1 MKKTFKRIVAALLV
15 AVMLFGSAPL
25 ETLTGLDFGSLFE
38 VEAEAAK
45 TPDGINIDTTPL
57 PGMINTYYSNQE
69 DWRDEDVGSVQILW
83 PILPENNV
91 GIKVFNQS
99 EYTGVNSPLV
109 YRVLPTNSGG
119 YSRKVHSGIDIYA
132 GIGTVVSS
140 VANGKVVGMGTW
152 SGGNIYI
159 CIKHENLYS
168 FNGKSTV
175 YSVFCHLSKIY
186 PGINVGDDVK
196 AGEPIAY
203 SGNTGKVNAHLH
215 FSMYR
220 EINKDFT
227 GKLIINN
234 NVSNATKKYDD
245 NGTTIY
251 SKCEKGVFS
260 YVYSL
265 ADLDPNLAE
274 MNQKNQLTNATATI
288 LKDASGVNSKG
299 VYSTPYHIETETPVS
314 VKKGDKV
321 AVSGWIYNKHGN
333 LWYRVK
339 YNGQEGWM
347 FENWISKPKEAN
359 PTSDITYYLGYSNG
373 KYKERIEDLN
383 RYKKF
388 NHSKNKNDGI
398 SVQGTISSPGRKIK
412 SLYAYILKI
421 NDDLSVSVV
430 CKYNKTYNSNS
441 ITSLTDLDKSMTFK
455 SLKPGKYVFAIFCTL
470 ENSKLPRSNAQSLFE
485 LINGIKSM
493 FYTVDSGIF
502 YVYDENTSQET
513 ISANVKAVNR
523 IADENTIAM
532 VDISGPTFIKDKKY
546 IVVPPVDPDEP
557 DDDNT
562 GGDTPT
568 PTPTP
573 APTPAVKVYYPGHY
587 RTTTAD
593 NLNIRTGPG
602 ASYAKA
608 TSAIPKGTEIGITEV
623 SSNNWGKTVYN
634 GVTGWVALN
643 YCTYLGAFA
652 AIQKPE
658 TVTVTYN
665 SDKDFAAGSI
675 VNVSWNAINYAD
687 AYNAYLKKSD
697 GTVVKTQTDIRGTS
711 AYFTVDEAGTYYIT
725 VAATNSQYVGDESAP
740 TATFNAHGL
749 CTVTFLD
756 WNGRTEVRR
765 VRYGE
770 AATAPLTPTREGH
783 IFKGWDKSF
792 DHVTSDITV
801 KAEYQIIEYS
811 VKFVREVKNSDTG
824 KTEQIVLKNEKV
836 KYGGAAT
843 PPSDVEAPEFYVFA
857 GWNTEDYKCV
867 KSSLV
872 VKAVFHWAD
881 SSRPIGITGVS
892 ATRIIDGYS
901 INLKVS
907 STDETYKTGRIIVSL
922 KTAEGKQIVTTES
935 AAFSLPSG
943 TTSKTLDPFFIPTD
957 EPATVAEVY
966 VVESF
971 GKAIPISDVKKVT
984 INMNDEWSGWT
995 EKEWPD
1001 NTYDDKQTRI
1011 LYQYRTKSTTTA
1023 NTKNLSGWTRY
1034 NTTST
1039 SSSGS
1044 TYSAV
1049 SAVNTDAHVRT
1060 VTTKSEPVY
1069 STWYRYSHYSN
1080 GGYNVN
1086 SKKNVTWACAP
1097 WKGNTDDG
1105 YGPTNI
1111 GPHYY
1116 ESPSPLAYQTSSTW
1130 NIRKYKA
1137 TCPHTVSNARYSCQ
1151 ACLNT
1156 WFFNETTFQKQTG
1169 TKTKYNYTDTYYTY
1183 YFYKWSDW
1191 SSWTTTVHTASATKE
1206 VNTTP
1211 QYRYKLNGLGIENNE
1226 GVARVASTV
1235 SAGLTEND
1243 ILLPNLKEFA
1253 GKAVILYI
1261 YKHGEASDWTGE
1273 YIGQQTIDANGNY
1286 SFNFKLREEPT
1297 EITGDY
1303 VVSIGIQGC
1312 DDTITVGRIVAPKPE
1327 YKVVFKYRSDP
1338 ADNTSKYVV
1347 LDEQIIREGEA
1358 AVAPD
1363 HIEFEGYRFNGW
1375 LTDLSYITEDTMFV
1389 EYGKDETEKIITF
1402 EADYEPEEYVVVFV
1416 DWDNDS
1422 LVMKRY
1428 KYGENIVAP
1437 IIKTAEGHQA
1447 LWEGLDMENP
1457 VVTGDTVITA
1467 KHTKKTY
1474 EVNFYNY
1481 DGEIIDTQ
1489 TVEYGSTASDV
1500 EIGEKDNYIF
1510 VDWEYTED
1518 LFENSIVEGD
1528 TIYAGEP
1535 VVNFYPV
1542 YVFDESVEDPV
1553 SSLEN
1558 GTYSEEQTVELT
1570 TATEGA
1576 VIYYTLDGTDP
1587 KTAVN
1592 DIDQAEKVFEYTGP
1606 ITLDRSV
1613 TLKYY
1618 ACAFEKNDSEVMT
1631 NYYAINAG
1639 QTESEWMLYEDL
1651 PEYVTGNEDDYE
1663 IESAEGYRYKET
1675 IVSSNYSDI
1684 ANYEAQGWE
1693 NTGFEYG
1700 AWSDWLM
1707 EEPNL
1712 TGLAYD
1718 SETMEPE
1725 PELEVRYQYT
1735 RYKYLND
1742 SGEYVY
1748 SPSEVSGVECEF
1760 ETIQLETKLATA
1772 GYVSGTTTKYYSY
1785 NGEKWFNYELAE
1797 VEVVPDYMMFRYR
1810 LKEYTLKKWGAWTT
1824 EAPVEGETRENESGT
1839 VYKYLIPEMC
1849 VVKIDPGYSDF
1860 GVETLYYI
1868 IEVNEYLTVDEA
1880 DYTYEGY
1887 DFLGFYTDSTFTKY
1901 FNHKTTPVSGEMTL
1915 YPKYKAHEFAVIFVD
1930 YDGTVLLE
1938 ETVEYGQCASAF
1950 EFEEF
1955 ERDGYVFI
1963 GWDYEGLDF
1972 VTEDIIATAQY
1983 VKESEYC
1990 TVSLNYGKYNMM
2002 AGNSFQLIATVT
2014 PEDTENPNLIWYST
2028 DESVVTVTDEGF
2040 VTAVGEGQASI
2051 VVETEATGM
2060 IDECVIIVA
2069 SNPSESLCLTYSST
2083 LTLDKENAL
2092 LRGVT
2097 NSVWTA
2103 SAIKQEFMNEEAD
2116 MQIVD
2121 INGNTLADDA
2131 YVGTG
2136 SVIKFMN
2143 GETVLDEVNIV
2154 VTGDMNGDG
2163 YVNNRDAAM
2172 ITRYLVDKETAD
2184 FCQMVAIDV
2193 NGDGF
2198 VNNRDA
2204 SMVSRY
2210 LVGKETL

>member
-1 MKKTFKRIVAALLV
+1 MKKTLKRIVASLLV

-38 VEAEAAK
+38 VEAEAAGEPTMEEMNPQHAK
-45 TPDGINIDTTPL
+45 TVN
-57 PGMINTYYSNQE
+57 
-69 DWRDEDVGSVQILW
+69 ILW

-91 GIKVFNQS
+91 GIKTFDITK
-99 EYTGVNSPLV
+99 YTLVTSPCYYRTLFGETKQHGGLDISTNNS
-109 YRVLPTNSGG
+109 TG
-119 YSRKVHSGIDIYA
+119 H
-132 GIGTVVSS
+132 VVSS
-140 VANGKVVGMGTW
+140 VANGVVSKIERQTN
-152 SGGNIYI
+152 GGNVLY
-159 CIKHENLYS
+159 IKHEGLYK
-168 FNGKSTV
+168 NGNKSTV
-175 YSVFCHLSKIY
+175 YSCYAHLSGY
-186 PGINVGDDVK
+186 CEGIKEGTKVL
-196 AGEPIAY
+196 AGQPVAY
-203 SGNTGKVNAHLH
+203 SGNTGKTQGPHLH

-220 EINKDFT
+220 QDTWPPTMINV
-227 GKLIINN
+227 
-234 NVSNATKKYDD
+234 NVSSGTK
-245 NGTTIY
+245 NGVPY
-251 SKCEKGVFS
+251 EVGVFN
-260 YVYSL
+260 YTYNYSN
-265 ADLDPNLAE
+265 DPNVLE
-274 MNQKNQLTNATATI
+274 MYSKNQLTNATATA
-288 LKDASGVNSKG
+288 LKTSKG
-299 VYSTPYHIETETPVS
+299 NNAWMRSEPYDKDNRIIEVPKGETVT
-314 VKKGDKV
+314 VI
-321 AVSGWIYNKHGN
+321 GWLLNDTKSKNK
-333 LWYRVK
+333 WYRVS
-339 YNGQEGWM
+339 YDGQEGWM
-347 FENWISKPKEAN
+347 YEKWLKINEQEPIVNLA
-359 PTSDITYYLGYSNG
+359 YYVKYSPSNG
-373 KYKERIEDLN
+373 S
-383 RYKKF
+383 YKKRLETLDGYEKY
-388 NHSKNKNDGI
+388 NQTDTSKNDGI
-398 SVQGTISSPGRKIK
+398 CIRGTISAPGHTIK
-412 SLYAYILKI
+412 EVKVSIYKTVVNQYGYQCEFPAVCEGVK
-421 NDDLSVSVV
+421 NPKSSSVTLEAGDAIDQ
-430 CKYNKTYNSNS
+430 K
-441 ITSLTDLDKSMTFK
+441 MTFK
-455 SLKPGKYVFAIFCTL
+455 SLKPGTYTYSVTIKLDDEKYYKVVEDGVF
-470 ENSKLPRSNAQSLFE
+470 S
-485 LINGIKSM
+485 
-493 FYTVDSGIF
+493 
-502 YVYDENTSQET
+502 VYDESTNVAVKQSNKKEADNL
-513 ISANVKAVNR
+513 SANYLVAY
-523 IADENTIAM
+523 ADNSFQPVLIKRTTNIVEPPLIMRDDGVIVGGNNG
-532 VDISGPTFIKDKKY
+532 SG
-546 IVVPPVDPDEP
+546 
-557 DDDNT
+557 T
-562 GGDTPT
+562 GGSSGGGSTT
-568 PTPTP
+568 AP
-573 APTPAVKVYYPGHY
+573 APTPAVKVYYPGRY

-602 ASYAKA
+602 SSYAKA

-623 SSNNWGKTVYN
+623 SSNGWGKTVYN

-643 YCTYLGAFA
+643 YCTYVKAFA
-652 AIQKPE
+652 EIQKPG

-665 SDKDFAAGSI
+665 SDKDFAAGSV
-675 VNVSWNAINYAD
+675 VNASWNAINYAD
-687 AYNAYLKKSD
+687 AYNAYLKKND

-711 AYFTVDEAGTYYIT
+711 TYFTVDEAGTYYIT
-725 VAATNSQYVGDESAP
+725 VAATNSQHVGDESAP
-740 TATFNAHGL
+740 TATFTAHAP
-749 CTVTFLD
+749 CTVTFVD
-756 WNGRTEVRR
+756 WNGRTETRTVK
-765 VRYGE
+765 YGE
-770 AATAPLTPTREGH
+770 AAKPPRTPAREGH
-783 IFKGWDKSF
+783 TFTGWSKAF

-801 KAEYQIIEYS
+801 EAKYERKSYT
-811 VKFVREVKNSDTG
+811 VKFVKPHVEGGIVDKSKEVVLDTVS
-824 KTEQIVLKNEKV
+824 VL
-836 KYGGAAT
+836 YGDAAT
-843 PPSDVEAPEFYVFA
+843 PPANTQTPNGYTFFGWSNDDYLCVKENLIVEAVYQWE
-857 GWNTEDYKCV
+857 N
-867 KSSLV
+867 
-872 VKAVFHWAD
+872 AD
-881 SSRPIGITGVS
+881 LPVIVS
-892 ATRIIDGYS
+892 NVTATRISGGYTVGF
-901 INLKVS
+901 NLSCTKDSVI
-907 STDETYKTGRIIVSL
+907 TGRVIVAL
-922 KTAEGKQIVTTES
+922 KTAEGKPVVTTES
-935 AAFSLPSG
+935 AAFSLASG
-943 TTSKTLDPFFIPTD
+943 TTNKPMEPIYIPS
-957 EPATVAEVY
+957 ENPASIAVVY

-971 GKAIPISDVKKVT
+971 GTAIPLSKAISASVI
-984 INMNDEWSGWT
+984 MNDSWSAWSF
-995 EKEWPD
+995 EQWPD
-1001 NTYDDKQTRI
+1001 NTWEDYQTRMV
-1011 LYQYRTKSTTTA
+1011 YRYKTKTTTVA
-1023 NTKNLSGWTRY
+1023 NTKNMPGWTMY
-1034 NTTST
+1034 YSEAD
-1039 SSSGS
+1039 SVSDV
-1044 TYSAV
+1044 TYDPV
-1049 SAVNTDAHVRT
+1049 TPINTDART
-1060 VTTKSEPVY
+1060 LTYYTSSEPIK
-1069 STWYRYSHYSN
+1069 STYYMYRHYTN

-1086 SKKNVTWACAP
+1086 SKKNVTWDCAP
-1097 WKGNTDDG
+1097 DYGTDSG

-1111 GPHYY
+1111 GPHTI
-1116 ESPSPLAYQTSSTW
+1116 ESATRLTAQTSNTW
-1130 NIRKYKA
+1130 NINKYYYDCKES
-1137 TCPHTVSNARYSCQ
+1137 VSSPRYSGKVEC
-1151 ACLNT
+1151 ANT
-1156 WFFNETTFQKQTG
+1156 WFYSETPIQKVTG
-1169 TKTKYNYTDTYYTY
+1169 YRTLYHYTDTYYTY
-1183 YFYKWSDW
+1183 YFEKWSDW
-1191 SSWTTTVHTASATKE
+1191 SPWTTNVHTASSDKKVETD
-1206 VNTTP
+1206 T
-1211 QYRYKLNGLGIENNE
+1211 QYRYKNETLGVEDTS
-1226 GVARVASTV
+1226 GVARIASTV
-1235 SAGLTEND
+1235 SIGLTEND
-1243 ILLPNLKEFA
+1243 ILLPNLKDYA
-1253 GKAVILYI
+1253 GKGVILYI
-1261 YKHGEASDWTGE
+1261 YKYSEASDWTGE
-1273 YIGQQTIDANGNY
+1273 YIGQQVIDADGNY
-1286 SFNFKLREEPT
+1286 SFNFKLREEPSAK
-1297 EITGDY
+1297 TGNF
-1303 VVSIGIQGC
+1303 VVSIGIEGC
-1312 DDTITVGRIVAPKPE
+1312 NNTIKIGEIIAPKPE
-1327 YKVVFKYRSDP
+1327 YKVVFKYKNPSD
-1338 ADNTSKYVV
+1338 NMSEYIT
-1347 LDEQIIREGEA
+1347 LDEQIIKEGDA
-1358 AVAPD
+1358 AVAPE
-1363 HIEFEGYRFNGW
+1363 HVEFEGYRFNGW
-1375 LTDLSYITEDTMFV
+1375 LTDLSYITEDTHFV
-1389 EYGKDETEKIITF
+1389 QYGSETEEKIITF
-1402 EADYEPEEYVVVFV
+1402 EADYDPEEYVVVFV

-1428 KYGENIVAP
+1428 NYGDNIVAP

-1558 GTYSEEQTVELT
+1558 GTYSEAQTVELT

-1587 KTAVN
+1587 KYAIN

-1606 ITLDRSV
+1606 ITLNRSV

-1651 PEYVTGNEDDYE
+1651 PEYVTENADEYE

-1675 IVSSNYSDI
+1675 ITSSNYSDI

-1693 NTGFEYG
+1693 NTGFELG

-1712 TGLAYD
+1712 SGLAYE

-1735 RYKYLND
+1735 RYKYLNA
-1742 SGEYVY
+1742 SGVYAY
-1748 SPSEVSGVECEF
+1748 SPTEVSGVECEL
-1760 ETIQLETKLATA
+1760 ETLQLETKLATA

-1797 VEVVPDYMMFRYR
+1797 VEVVPDYLMFRYR
-1810 LKEYTLKKWGAWTT
+1810 LKEYTLKKWGAWTLD
-1824 EAPVEGETRENESGT
+1824 APVEGETRESESGT

-1849 VVKIDPGYSDF
+1849 LVTIDPQYSDF
-1860 GVETLYYI
+1860 GAETLYYI
-1868 IEVNEYLTVDEA
+1868 IEVNEYLTIDEA

-1887 DFLGFYTDSTFTKY
+1887 DFLGFYTDSGFTKY

-1938 ETVEYGQCASAF
+1938 ETVEYGQCAGAF
-1950 EFEEF
+1950 EFDELN
-1955 ERDGYVFI
+1955 RDGYVFI

-1972 VTEDIIATAQY
+1972 ITEDVIATAQY
-1983 VKESEYC
+1983 VDEDEYC

-2028 DESVVTVTDEGF
+2028 DETVVTVTDEGF
-2040 VTAVGEGQASI
+2040 VTAVGEGTASI

-2060 IDECVIIVA
+2060 IDECVITVS

-2083 LTLDKENAL
+2083 LTLDKENYL

-2103 SAIKQEFMNEEAD
+2103 SSIKQEFMNEEAD

-2131 YVGTG
+2131 FVGTG

-2163 YVNNRDAAM
+2163 AVNNRDAAM